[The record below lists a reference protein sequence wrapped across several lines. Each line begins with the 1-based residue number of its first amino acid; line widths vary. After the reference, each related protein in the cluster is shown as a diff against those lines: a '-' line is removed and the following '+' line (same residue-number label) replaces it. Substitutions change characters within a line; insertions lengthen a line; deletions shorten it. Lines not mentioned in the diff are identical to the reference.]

1 MKLFYTIHNA
11 INNNTERFGN
21 SDGENKG
28 SVLAAYIISMVIYL
42 VLVLLLGKWIWNN
55 VLVKLVSG
63 VNKIK
68 NPLDLILLSIL
79 FSLLFGTM

>member
-1 MKLFYTIHNA
+1 MKLFYAIHNA
-11 INNNTERFGN
+11 INNTERFGN
-21 SDGENKG
+21 SGDGENS
-28 SVLAAYIISMVIYL
+28 SVLISYIITMIIYV

-68 NPLDLILLSIL
+68 NPIDLILLSIL

>member
-11 INNNTERFGN
+11 INNTERFGN
-21 SDGENKG
+21 SGDGANTN
-28 SVLAAYIISMVIYL
+28 VLISYIITMIIYV

-63 VNKIK
+63 VHKIK
-68 NPLDLILLSIL
+68 NPIDLILLSIL